1 MAILP
6 LVKDLR
12 LTYAINHAKKLRNL
26 HTDQEI
32 SPSTEHSIRP
42 QARGPRII
50 PQKQGSRQV
59 CFSIGAQI
67 RQVFLFFYDIF
78 FFLSLNPCFLVLLA
92 WGEYDMVYKQV
103 RGCKR

>member
-50 PQKQGSRQV
+50 PKNREADR
-59 CFSIGAQI
+59 C
-67 RQVFLFFYDIF
+67 VFLSALRYAKFSFFSTIYSF
-78 FFLSLNPCFLVLLA
+78 FSFFKSLFSGSSSLGRV
-92 WGEYDMVYKQV
+92 
-103 RGCKR
+103 